1 MDNTLSLFTARSI
14 WTMLHG
20 IVLGGGALIGLAA
33 ALFYLRVVP
42 AGTSNETPRQAR
54 ALSLLLVL
62 TAAAL
67 WAGVIGGTYIVFP
80 PYRATPPEGLTDL
93 ADYPR
98 SLLLAN
104 PSTAWLHAFAMEIKE
119 HVPWSAAMISTA
131 VAFVST
137 RRAPALMQDQGVRRI
152 ANLLLWICIAL
163 VATAALLGTF
173 VNKVAPLE

>member
-1 MDNTLSLFTARSI
+1 MDPASLFTTRSL

-33 ALFYLRVVP
+33 ALFYLRVMP
-42 AGTSNETPRQAR
+42 AVDSSETPRQAR
-54 ALSLLLVL
+54 ALSILLTL
-62 TAAAL
+62 TAAVL
-67 WAGVIGGTYIVFP
+67 WAGVIAGTYIVFP

-93 ADYPR
+93 TAYPR

-104 PSTAWLHAFAMEIKE
+104 PSTAWLHALAMEIKE

-131 VAFVST
+131 VAYVST
-137 RRAPALMQDQGVRRI
+137 RRAPALMQDPEVRRT
-152 ANLLLWICIAL
+152 AHALLWICIAL
-163 VATAALLGTF
+163 VATAAMLGTF

>member
-1 MDNTLSLFTARSI
+1 MDGTLSLFTSRSI

-20 IVLGGGALIGLAA
+20 IVLGGGALMGLAA
-33 ALFYLRVVP
+33 ALFYLRVTP
-42 AGTSNETPRQAR
+42 ASDSNESERQAK
-54 ALSLLLVL
+54 ALSVLLVL
-62 TAAAL
+62 VAAVL

-80 PYRATPPEGLTDL
+80 PYRATPPEGLADL
-93 ADYPR
+93 TAYPR

-104 PSTAWLHAFAMEIKE
+104 PSTAWLHAIAMEIKE

-131 VAFVST
+131 VAFAST
-137 RRAPALMQDQGVRRI
+137 RRAPALMRDPDVRRT
-152 ANLLLWICIAL
+152 ANVLLVVCFAL

>member
-1 MDNTLSLFTARSI
+1 MDTTLSLFTSRSI
-14 WTMLHG
+14 LTMLHG
-20 IVLGGGALIGLAA
+20 IVLGGGALLGLSA
-33 ALFYLRVVP
+33 ALFYLRVMP
-42 AGTSNETPRQAR
+42 GDASGETAGQAR
-54 ALSLLLVL
+54 AFSVLLTL

-67 WAGVIGGTYIVFP
+67 WAGVIAGTYIVFP

-93 ADYPR
+93 TAYPR

-119 HVPWSAAMISTA
+119 HVPWTAAMISTA

-137 RRAPALMQDQGVRRI
+137 RRAPALMRDPEVRRI

-173 VNKVAPLE
+173 ANKVAPLE

>member
-1 MDNTLSLFTARSI
+1 MDGTMLFTTRSI
-14 WTMLHG
+14 STMFHG
-20 IVLGGGALIGLAA
+20 IVLGGGALVGLAA
-33 ALFYLRVVP
+33 ALFYLRVMP
-42 AGTSNETPRQAR
+42 ATGTNETPRQAR
-54 ALSLLLVL
+54 ALSILLILI
-62 TAAAL
+62 AAAL

-93 ADYPR
+93 TAYPR

-137 RRAPALMQDQGVRRI
+137 RRVPALMQDPQVRRI
-152 ANLLLWICIAL
+152 VNVLLWICIAM
-163 VATAALLGTF
+163 VGVMALLGTL